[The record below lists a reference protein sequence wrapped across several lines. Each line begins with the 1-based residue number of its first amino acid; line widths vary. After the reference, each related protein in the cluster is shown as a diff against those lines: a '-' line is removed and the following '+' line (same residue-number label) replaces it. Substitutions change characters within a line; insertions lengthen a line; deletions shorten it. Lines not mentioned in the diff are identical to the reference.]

1 MARKR
6 ANNEGSIVKRP
17 NGYWMAAATINGKR
31 EFFSGK
37 TQEAVR
43 EKLQKALRD
52 VDDGIFTK
60 GDKLTFGDWL
70 KIWLDE
76 YVKPTIEPGSYDFY
90 EYLIRVYIKPHIG
103 DTPLKKITIELLDKF
118 YNEKK
123 KQKKQRAK
131 SDNDVLSKKIVGD
144 IRKVIGM
151 ALKKAVIKKKISFN
165 PNDFTEF
172 IGKNDTD
179 IEYLTPEEIVNFL
192 DGISD
197 DYWYP
202 AFVTALGTGLRVGEL
217 AALQRSD
224 FDLEKGFVKVCRN
237 VVRVRTYDRE
247 RSKTKL
253 IIQTPKTKKSVRKVP
268 LPVDVVNEVKT
279 LFKRQ
284 DEIRGNV
291 VELHKEYYAFC
302 WPDDRMVDPNYL
314 TQHFKSLIT
323 KLKPVRPGQQINIPK
338 VVGRSVSKIY
348 TVREGDTL
356 ALIAC
361 RLKITLKKIL
371 EANPQVVETRFK
383 DIHFHC
389 LRHSYASMLL
399 ANGEDLKVIQENLGH
414 AELSSVTGLYT
425 HVIDELKE
433 RSARKLDGF
442 TKKKPV
448 NQ

>member
-1 MARKR
+1 MAKKR
-6 ANNEGSIVKRP
+6 ANGEGSISRRKD
-17 NGYWMAAATINGKR
+17 GSWMAKATINGER
-31 EFFSGK
+31 VSFYGK
-37 TQEAVR
+37 TQGKA
-43 EKLQKALRD
+43 KNKMKDALRD
-52 VDDGIFTK
+52 ADDGIFTK
-60 GDKLTFGDWL
+60 GSKLTFGEWL

-76 YVKPTIEPGSYDFY
+76 YVKPTIKPGSYDYY
-90 EYLIRVYIKPHIG
+90 EYLIRVHIKPDLG
-103 DTPLKKITIELLDKF
+103 DTPLKKISIELLDKF
-118 YNEKK
+118 YNKK
-123 KQKKQRAK
+123 KQQKKQRAK
-131 SDNDVLSKKIVGD
+131 SDSDTLSKKIVGD

-165 PNDFTEF
+165 PNDFTES

-179 IEYLTPEEIVNFL
+179 IEYLTPEEIADFL
-192 DGISD
+192 DRISN

-217 AALQRSD
+217 AALHKSD
-224 FDLEKGFVKVCRN
+224 FDLEKRFVKVCRN
-237 VVRVRTYDRE
+237 VVRVRTYDKE
-247 RSKTKL
+247 GAKTKL

-268 LPVDVVNEVKT
+268 LPVDVINAVKS

-284 DEIRGNV
+284 DELRGNV
-291 VELHKEYYAFC
+291 VQLHKEYYAFC

-314 TQHFKSLIT
+314 TKHFKDLIT
-323 KLKPVRPGQQINIPK
+323 QIEPICPEQKINIPK
-338 VVGRSVSKIY
+338 VAGRTVPPKY

-371 EANPQVVETRFK
+371 EANPQIMETKFK

-399 ANGEDLKVIQENLGH
+399 ANGEDWRTIQENLGH
-414 AELSSVTGLYT
+414 AELSSVTGMYT